1 MSEGLGN
8 IHGLTMERFVSES
21 TQSTVHEAMD
31 RFLDTVVRYKCVDRE
46 ARVSHCRVLHAIHDR
61 LYQEGLMPG
70 QLHWT
75 GSMFEGMPREVC
87 SDLDAM
93 FTHNTWPVVVCEP
106 PSDTPTHGHLIANMD
121 QPAYVT
127 LQVSPDTDYHSDIT
141 NAVLDV
147 TGCTGVKCLA
157 SRRFVN
163 NCYQGDEN
171 VQYTHGPAGTGLLN
185 KRKPEDGMMDKVP
198 CLISPSWPP
207 CTSEFLTRPRP
218 HGWPSQSLIDKIQQ
232 AGCHVVGVG
241 HPHSDNKD
249 IEWRWSFSVAEKEL
263 IHDMCDTMAGVM
275 YALKAIK
282 KKNWIKV
289 NDDKPTT
296 FCSYYIKTA
305 CLWVCEETDQSNTAI
320 MDLCRQV
327 IDWLVTCYRTHTLP
341 HYFIRGQNL
350 IGHLS
355 QDMCEGVVRWLDGVR
370 EQLYEFLLNSIVM
383 DRNIEATIEFIQ
395 SELTKST
402 LRATTER
409 TNGDKYKSL
418 ISDLCCNHIS
428 METREVTVHMIE
440 PGSDVYVQR
449 YRFWMGYW
457 SDISNTFAYE
467 TIQQQIKSN
476 IAPSTAVSLPEK
488 LLQPLLSDL
497 HSVVKEGCVDMYRS
511 AIHRHL
517 GDIYHWLYVHYRHG
531 EGETRQAMEE
541 CHHKAVHYYTEGLE
555 MVYPD
560 GWSDRGLGGYVR
572 LATFY
577 HLSGQTDRVEET
589 LQHLEPLLEWGRA
602 DDVINTLGP
611 VRIYTHKV
619 FSVLPWKQDRLL
631 YTHLIEPRDDGDI
644 LVIHPL
650 CLGYY
655 IQVRWLLGVR
665 CDQDEGGDDITS
677 VVPVVPS
684 ITVIDKVTMILAH
697 MEDMLECI
705 RDNDMRISSQTLI
718 TIIQSLVRPTPV

>member
-1 MSEGLGN
+1 MYYTDGYLHVSEGLGN
-8 IHGLTMERFVSES
+8 KHGLTTERFVSEC

-31 RFLDTVVRYKCVDRE
+31 RFLDTVVRYKCMERE
-46 ARVSHCRVLHAIHDR
+46 ARVSSWRVIQATIDR
-61 LYQEGLMPG
+61 LYHEGLMTR
-70 QLHWT
+70 QVHVT
-75 GSMFEGMPREVC
+75 GSMFEGMPWEVC

-106 PSDTPTHGHLIANMD
+106 PSDTLTHGHLIAKMNMD

-127 LQVSPDTDYHSDIT
+127 LQVSPDTDYRSDIT

-147 TGCTGVKCLA
+147 TGCTGVKCLG

-163 NCYQGDEN
+163 NFCQEEDDI
-171 VQYTHGPAGTGLLN
+171 QYTHGPAGTGYDDELGDL
-185 KRKPEDGMMDKVP
+185 DAVP

-207 CTSEFLTRPRP
+207 CASEFLTRPRP
-218 HGWPSQSLIDKIQQ
+218 QGWPSQSLIDKIQL

-263 IHDMCDTMAGVM
+263 IHDMSNTMAGVL
-275 YALKAIK
+275 YVLKAVK
-282 KKNWIKV
+282 KKHWTKE
-289 NDDKPTT
+289 DPDKPTT

-320 MDLCRQV
+320 TDLCRQV

-350 IGHLS
+350 IDHLS
-355 QDMCEGVVRWLDGVR
+355 QDMCEGVVRWLEGVR
-370 EQLYEFLLNSIVM
+370 KQMYEFLLNSIVM
-383 DRNIEATIEFIQ
+383 VEIIEDAVDVIQ
-395 SELTKST
+395 NKLTQSMS
-402 LRATTER
+402 RATGER
-409 TNGDKYKSL
+409 TNVEKYKSL
-418 ISDLCCNHIS
+418 ITNLCSDNTSKDTL
-428 METREVTVHMIE
+428 EEAVHMIE
-440 PGSDVYVQR
+440 PGSDVYVQEYR
-449 YRFWMGYW
+449 YRMGVW
-457 SDISNTFAYE
+457 
-467 TIQQQIKSN
+467 SN
-476 IAPSTAVSLPEK
+476 ISTMVPSKIMEEHIEADTDPSTIVSLPEK
-488 LLQPLLSDL
+488 LLQPLLFDL
-497 HSVVKEGCVDMYRS
+497 HSVVKEGCVDMRRS
-511 AIHRHL
+511 IIQRFV
-517 GDIYHWLYVHYRHG
+517 GDLYHCLYVHYRHG

-611 VRIYTHKV
+611 VSLRTWKEY
-619 FSVLPWKQDRLL
+619 SVIPCN
-631 YTHLIEPRDDGDI
+631 EE
-644 LVIHPL
+644 IHPV

-655 IQVRWLLGVR
+655 IQARELMGCV
-665 CDQDEGGDDITS
+665 CYMDDEGKIESWEPCIHNRS
-677 VVPVVPS
+677 VV
-684 ITVIDKVTMILAH
+684 DKVCLILARLVE
-697 MEDMLECI
+697 MMDNIKDEECKQ
-705 RDNDMRISSQTLI
+705 SAQTLI
-718 TIIQSLVRPTPV
+718 SKISSILDIV